1 MSNLPGAKRSGAR
14 NVSLRIQYRIVV
26 NIYSLYLFPII
37 NFDLNYFLVLRKN
50 DKTGMVGE
58 KKEYSYSYYSYSFY
72 LYSQIFMIIHIIR
85 IHFGALGVSY
95 FYDPVYGL

>member
-1 MSNLPGAKRSGAR
+1 MIR

-37 NFDLNYFLVLRKN
+37 NFDLNYFLILRKN

-58 KKEYSYSYYSYSFY
+58 KNMNNMNMNIGGIFIFILFIFVLLIFANIHDYSYYSYSFR
-72 LYSQIFMIIHIIR
+72 SPRR
-85 IHFGALGVSY
+85 IL
-95 FYDPVYGL
+95 LL